1 MLFIALVLAANPH
14 LDEARKLYEQ
24 LKYPEAVARLRVALT
39 VPTNTAVETQ
49 QITDLLARSLIAQ
62 GHTADAEK
70 AWAELLAVQPD
81 AADPVDASPKIRDV
95 FLRAK
100 RSVYPAD
107 FVKLER
113 GPSPPEMLE
122 ATLTD
127 PWRQVDAVS
136 LRCGEDVK
144 PLPVASHVSARLPEN
159 VPCSLDATHGGK
171 ALATV
176 AATYSKAAVAVAAAP
191 AGGPATEVEA
201 APPGPSRP
209 WPAYLLTA
217 LAIGALAASAVLAG
231 LSWMDYQQV
240 TPMTSAVDTRT
251 LDASSRTKAGAAWGA
266 LGGALTCGVLALVVA
281 LRW

>member
-1 MLFIALVLAANPH
+1 MWWIALVLAANPH

-39 VPTNTAVETQ
+39 VPTNTALETQ

-62 GHTADAEK
+62 GRTADAEK
-70 AWAELLAVQPD
+70 AWAELLAQQPD
-81 AADPVDASPKIRDV
+81 ATDPVDASPKIRDV

-122 ATLTD
+122 ANLTD

-144 PLPVASHVSARLPEN
+144 PLPVAKHVSARLPEN
-159 VPCSLDATHGGK
+159 VPCSLEAAHGGK
-171 ALATV
+171 ALAQV
-176 AATYSKAAVAVAAAP
+176 AATFSKAAVAIT
-191 AGGPATEVEA
+191 AGAATEVEA
-201 APPGPSRP
+201 VPAGPTRP
-209 WPAYLLTA
+209 WPAYLLGA
-217 LAIGALAASAVLAG
+217 LAVGALAASAVLAG
-231 LSWMDYQQV
+231 LSWMDYQHV
-240 TPMTSAVDTRT
+240 TPMTSAADTRM
-251 LDASSRTKAGAAWGA
+251 LDTSSRTKAGAAWGA
-266 LGGALTCGVLALVVA
+266 LGGAVTCGALALVVV